1 MGGTQKEICE
11 SGVFRYDGNSI
22 NENFQ
27 AKGFSKN
34 MMMTTQ
40 LSIAEIKANAHH
52 FVKTWE
58 AEDSER
64 AEAQS
69 FWNDF
74 FIIFG
79 LNRRKV
85 GGIFERSAQ
94 RLAKNDGRIDLF
106 WPGMLLA
113 EHKSAGQPLDKAS
126 VQAFEYLHSL
136 SDKEYPRLIIISDFQ
151 RFVVHDLELQTET
164 AFPLAEL
171 PEKLHLFLFIA
182 GYGTRVYKDEDPVNL
197 DAAERIGKL
206 HDQLIANGYT
216 GKNLEVL
223 MVRLLFCFFAEDTG
237 IFSKD
242 DFLYY
247 IENNSQPNGKN
258 LGGALASLFDTLDTA
273 EEKRHNTLAEDL
285 QLFPYVNGSL
295 FTETLR
301 LPPFDTAMRN
311 ALLYCCALD
320 WSKVSPAI
328 FGSLFQAVMNKADRR
343 QLGAHYTSEKN
354 VLKLIDDLFLDAL
367 KADIAK
373 ALATKG
379 GNRRRLLEAKQ
390 AELAQLKFLDPACGC
405 GNFLVITYREL
416 RKLEHQLIEAILA
429 DEEREAH
436 GVIQKKTVYESKLN
450 VDQFFG
456 IEKDELPSQIA
467 KVALWLTDHQMNMA
481 LSAMEGLPYARIPL
495 TTEPN
500 IRCGNALRMDWDTA
514 VCPREKMSYILGNPP
529 FVGDGERS
537 EEQHQDMDIALAG
550 IAHAR
555 SLDYVTCWYVKA
567 TEYMY
572 GTTIH
577 CGLVSTNSITQ
588 GEQVSI
594 LWQYLLNKGI
604 TLTFAHRTFKW
615 TNEAKG
621 KAAVYC
627 VMIGFAYAN
636 TLPPTFKKRLWDYP
650 DVKGEGLVKTVMN
663 INPYLIE
670 LNDLVV
676 TNRSQPIIGEVP
688 PLIKGSQPTDDG
700 NLLLNETLAL
710 ELLEKFPSSTKFIKQ
725 MIGSKDYI
733 NGEKRYCIWLK
744 DISPSLYNQI
754 PEIMHRIQAVKI
766 FRLKSKKKATQNK
779 ASTPS
784 LFTEIRHI
792 DAHSILIPLH
802 SSENREY
809 VPMGFLDGS
818 MIVNNS
824 CSFVPNATLWH
835 FGVLT
840 STMHMAWMRQ
850 VCGRLENRY
859 RYSNKLVYN
868 NFPWPTEATPSQ
880 KAKIEA
886 FAQAV
891 LDARQPFLD
900 RGNTLADL
908 YNPLTMPPELLKA
921 HQALDKAV
929 DSAYGKKAFTSELE
943 RVQFLFER
951 YEALVKP
958 LMPTAVKASKRKAT
972 V

>member
-1 MGGTQKEICE
+1 MIERCI
-11 SGVFRYDGNSI
+11 NSSYP
-22 NENFQ
+22 

-58 AEDSER
+58 TENSER
-64 AEAQS
+64 KEAQS

-74 FIIFG
+74 FTLFG

-94 RLAKNDGRIDLF
+94 RLTKNDGRIDLF

-136 SDKEYPRLIIISDFQ
+136 NDKEYPRLIIISDFQ

-164 AFPLAEL
+164 AFTLAEL

-237 IFSKD
+237 IFNKD
-242 DFLYY
+242 DFLFY
-247 IENNSQPNGKN
+247 IENNSQANGKN
-258 LGGALASLFDTLDTA
+258 LEGALASLFNTLDTT
-273 EEKRHNTLAEDL
+273 EEKRHNTLAEEL

-295 FTETLR
+295 FSETLR

-390 AELAQLKFLDPACGC
+390 ADLAQLKFLDPACGC

-429 DEEREAH
+429 DEERKAQ

-450 VDQFFG
+450 VDQFYG

-500 IRCGNALRMDWDTA
+500 ILCANALRIDWNTA

-529 FVGDGERS
+529 FVGKQERTP
-537 EEQHQDMDIALAG
+537 EQTTDMDIVFADHENAL
-550 IAHAR
+550 

-567 TEYMY
+567 MQYMY
-572 GTTIH
+572 GTNIH

-594 LWQYLLNKGI
+594 LWPYLLNKGI

-615 TNEAKG
+615 TNEAGG
-621 KAAVYC
+621 KAAVHC

-636 TLPPTFKKRLWDYP
+636 TLPHAFKKRLWDYP
-650 DVKGEGLVKTVMN
+650 DIKGEGLVKTVIN

-670 LNDLVV
+670 FNDLLVEK
-676 TNRSQPIIGEVP
+676 RSN
-688 PLIKGSQPTDDG
+688 PLCDSLQMIYGSKPVDKGH
-700 NLLLNETLAL
+700 LLLTESEQFAL
-710 ELLEKFPSSTKFIKQ
+710 LNKHPNAKSFIKQ
-725 MIGSKDYI
+725 MTGAKDYI
-733 NGEKRYCIWLK
+733 NGKKRYCLWLK
-744 DISPSLYNQI
+744 NVSPSDYNQI
-754 PEIMHRIQAVKI
+754 PEIMQRIEAVKK
-766 FRLKSKKKATQNK
+766 FRLGSDKVLTQK
-779 ASTPS
+779 LAQFPT
-784 LFTEIRHI
+784 LFAEIRHQTTN
-792 DAHSILIPLH
+792 SILIPLH
-802 SSENREY
+802 SSENRAY
-809 VPMGFLDGS
+809 VPIGFLDEN
-818 MIVNNS
+818 IVVNNA
-824 CSFVPNATLWH
+824 CSFIPNATLWH

-840 STMHMAWMRQ
+840 STMHMAWMRL
-850 VCGRLENRY
+850 VCGRIKSDY
-859 RYSNKLVYN
+859 RYSNTLVYN
-868 NFPWPTEATPSQ
+868 NFPWPTEATPAQ
-880 KAKIEA
+880 TAKIEA

-900 RGNTLADL
+900 RGNTLKDL
-908 YNPLTMPPELLKA
+908 YDPPMLPELLKA

-929 DSAYGKKAFTSELE
+929 DGAYGKKSFVSELE

-958 LMPTAVKASKRKAT
+958 LMPTAVKASKRKAKA
-972 V
+972 

>member
-1 MGGTQKEICE
+1 
-11 SGVFRYDGNSI
+11 
-22 NENFQ
+22 
-27 AKGFSKN
+27 

-40 LSIAEIKANAHH
+40 LSIAEIKANAHQ

-74 FIIFG
+74 FNIFG

-94 RLAKNDGRIDLF
+94 RLTKNDGRIDLF

-136 SDKEYPRLIIISDFQ
+136 NDKEYPRLIIISDFQ
-151 RFVVHDLELQTET
+151 RFVVYDLELQTET

-171 PEKLHLFLFIA
+171 PEKLYLFLFIA

-258 LGGALASLFDTLDTA
+258 LEGALASLFNTLDTA

-295 FTETLR
+295 FSETLR

-328 FGSLFQAVMNKADRR
+328 FGSLFQAVMNKEDRR

-529 FVGDGERS
+529 FVGDHYRTK
-537 EEQHQDMDIALAG
+537 EQHQDMDVVFAD
-550 IAHAR
+550 HKNAR
-555 SLDYVTCWYVKA
+555 SLDYVTCWYAKA
-567 TEYMY
+567 TQYMY
-572 GTTIH
+572 GTNIH

-594 LWQYLLNKGI
+594 LWRYLLNKGI

-636 TLPPTFKKRLWDYP
+636 TLPPTFKKRLWAYP
-650 DVKGEGLVKTVMN
+650 DIKGEGLAKTVIN

-670 LNDLVV
+670 MNDLVV
-676 TNRSQPIIGEVP
+676 DSPAK
-688 PLIKGSQPTDDG
+688 PLVAEIPAMSKGSQPTDG
-700 NLLLNETLAL
+700 GHLIIHTENELKEILASEPDL
-710 ELLEKFPSSTKFIKQ
+710 RKVIHPLVGAEEFINNKKRWCFWLVDKP
-725 MIGSKDYI
+725 MADWHNSKIVLDRLA
-733 NGEKRYCIWLK
+733 K
-744 DISPSLYNQI
+744 
-754 PEIMHRIQAVKI
+754 VKAL
-766 FRLKSKKKATQNK
+766 RLKSPSKNTQLS
-779 ASTPS
+779 AQTPY
-784 LFTEIRHI
+784 LFQSRRQPLG
-792 DAHSILIPLH
+792 SYLLIPRV
-802 SSENREY
+802 SSEKRDY
-809 VPMGFLDGS
+809 IPIGFMDKEI
-818 MIVNNS
+818 IVTDL
-824 CSFVPNATLWH
+824 CSIVPNATLWH

-868 NFPWPTEATPSQ
+868 NFPWPTEATPTQ
-880 KAKIEA
+880 IAKIEA

-891 LDARQPFLD
+891 LTARQPFLD

-908 YNPLTMPPELLKA
+908 YNPLTMPPDLLKA

-929 DSAYGKKAFTSELE
+929 DGAYGKKSFVSELE

-958 LMPTAVKASKRKAT
+958 LMPTAVKASKRKAKC
-972 V
+972 

>member
-1 MGGTQKEICE
+1 
-11 SGVFRYDGNSI
+11 
-22 NENFQ
+22 
-27 AKGFSKN
+27 

-40 LSIAEIKANAHH
+40 LSIAEIKANAHQ

-74 FIIFG
+74 FNIFG

-136 SDKEYPRLIIISDFQ
+136 NDKEYPRLIIISDFQ
-151 RFVVHDLELQTET
+151 RFVVYDLELQTET

-182 GYGTRVYKDEDPVNL
+182 GYGTRIYKDEDPVNL

-237 IFSKD
+237 IFNKD

-258 LGGALASLFDTLDTA
+258 LEGALASLFNTLDTA

-328 FGSLFQAVMNKADRR
+328 FGSLFQAVMNKEDRR

-354 VLKLIDDLFLDAL
+354 ILKLIDDLFLDEL
-367 KADIAK
+367 KVKLAK
-373 ALATKG
+373 T
-379 GNRRRLLEAKQ
+379 LEAKGKNRRKILENQ
-390 AELAQLKFLDPACGC
+390 QMELAKLRFLDPACGC

-416 RKLEHQLIEAILA
+416 RKLELLLIEAMLA
-429 DEEREAH
+429 DDEKVSKY
-436 GVIQKKTVYESKLN
+436 GIQRQLLYESKLN

-500 IRCGNALRMDWDTA
+500 ILCANALRIDWDTA

-529 FVGDGERS
+529 FVGDDKRS
-537 EEQHQDMDIALAG
+537 AEQHEDMDIVFAD
-550 IAHAR
+550 HKNAR
-555 SLDYVTCWYVKA
+555 SLDYVTCWYLTA
-567 TEYMY
+567 TNYMY
-572 GTTIH
+572 GSKVH
-577 CGLVSTNSITQ
+577 CGFVSTNSITQ
-588 GEQVSI
+588 GEQVGI
-594 LWQYLLNKGI
+594 LWPNLLNKGI
-604 TLTFAHRTFKW
+604 AITFAHRTFKW

-627 VMIGFAYAN
+627 VMIGFTYTENLSTA
-636 TLPPTFKKRLWDYP
+636 FKKRLWDYP
-650 DVKGEGLVKTVMN
+650 DVKGEGIVKDTVN

-670 LNDLVV
+670 LNDLVISSRA
-676 TNRSQPIIGEVP
+676 T
-688 PLIKGSQPTDDG
+688 PLCNISEMIYGSKPTDG
-700 NLLLNETLAL
+700 GHLILEETEQLAL
-710 ELLEKFPSSTKFIKQ
+710 LAQYPDAKPLIKQ
-725 MIGSKDYI
+725 MIGAEDYI
-733 NGEKRYCIWLK
+733 NGKKRYCLWLK
-744 DISPSLYNQI
+744 DVAPSVFRQI
-754 PEIMHRIQAVKI
+754 PEIMQRIQSVKN
-766 FRLKSKKKATQNK
+766 FRLASKKAATQK
-779 ASTPS
+779 LAHFPT
-784 LFTEIRHI
+784 LFGEIRHQNTN
-792 DAHSILIPLH
+792 SILVPLTT
-802 SSENREY
+802 SENRSY
-809 VPMGFLDGS
+809 IPLGFLDEN
-818 MIVNNS
+818 IVVNNA
-824 CSFVPNATLWH
+824 CSFIPNATLWH

-850 VCGRLENRY
+850 VCGRLKSDY

-868 NFPWPTEATPSQ
+868 NFPWPTEATPTQ
-880 KAKIEA
+880 IAKIEA

-929 DSAYGKKAFTSELE
+929 DGAYGKKAFTSELE

-958 LMPTAVKASKRKAT
+958 LMPTAVKASKRKAKC
-972 V
+972 